1 MKLNTEIKKVE
12 LLENHAIAPFEI
24 LQRSSTNP
32 ETLEATETQQY
43 RRRGLLHISD
53 NAYVFFLSLEQE
65 RLNQINNSQLL
76 SMKSDLVD
84 NAIMHMQN
92 SADLESKFTAIFGSS
107 DGIDKVRIDH
117 FIDQGRARQ
126 RLRENGLHS

>member
-1 MKLNTEIKKVE
+1 MPTC
-12 LLENHAIAPFEI
+12 
-24 LQRSSTNP
+24 
-32 ETLEATETQQY
+32 
-43 RRRGLLHISD
+43 
-53 NAYVFFLSLEQE
+53 FFLSLEQE